1 MLFVCTPGWF
11 EKNWAPTCILFFLCT
26 GSEQHVTC
34 ERSYYKLGCYQD
46 RQWSRAMS
54 KLLIS
59 DRVES
64 NQGQSVDWINWED
77 YLHGLAQN
85 SSEEDLM
92 FCYPAISLLT
102 LNIITTPSCL
112 SYGTVAESTEPLKTS
127 LPYCWN
133 KLLYDWGNYIIVA
146 KSKPINHLSLQT
158 NADTF
163 AEFSVIK

>member
-1 MLFVCTPGWF
+1 MY
-11 EKNWAPTCILFFLCT
+11 IIFFLCT
-26 GSEQHVTC
+26 GSGQHVTC

-77 YLHGLAQN
+77 YLHGLVQN

-112 SYGTVAESTEPLKTS
+112 SHGTVAESTEPLKTS
-127 LPYCWN
+127 LPYC
-133 KLLYDWGNYIIVA
+133 
-146 KSKPINHLSLQT
+146 
-158 NADTF
+158 
-163 AEFSVIK
+163 